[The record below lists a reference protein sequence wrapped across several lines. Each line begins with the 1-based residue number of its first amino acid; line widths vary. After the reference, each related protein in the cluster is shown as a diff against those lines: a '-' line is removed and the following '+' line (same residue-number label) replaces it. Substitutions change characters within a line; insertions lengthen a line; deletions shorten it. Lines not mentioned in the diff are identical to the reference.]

1 MTAANDDESAGH
13 GLCKFSQIFTVAVC
27 VNCEIMKNFCTTKT
41 SVCIQQ

>member
-13 GLCKFSQIFTVAVC
+13 GLCKFSQIFTVVY
-27 VNCEIMKNFCTTKT
+27 VLTEIVKDLCTTKT